1 MPLQKWRPVGPDEV
15 VVMDKEK
22 PFVGQQS
29 PRIQLDAATPHG
41 IRQSG
46 LALVKG
52 KQYVGRIWLR
62 GTPGSKVKVALVW
75 GTGENDRQ
83 TVNMPAVTAAY
94 AKYPLHFTAPADASD
109 ASIEITGTGSG
120 NFHVG
125 AVSLMWADNI
135 DGFRPDT
142 IALLKQIKSGFWRF
156 GGNYTSNYY
165 WYDAIGDRDKRPPD
179 WDFAWNQMQTNDLG
193 PDEFAEFC
201 KLIGVEPYISVNA
214 GLGDAHSAAQE
225 VEYMNGAVTTPMGA
239 LRAKN
244 GHPAPYHVK
253 FWNIGNEPWGSW
265 QIGRTD
271 LKYFMIKHN
280 EFAKE
285 MRKVDPSI
293 VLIASGEMLEDGQVP
308 GPLRAKYV
316 GNLAGA
322 YGSDFDWTGGF
333 LKDCWGNFEG
343 MAEHWYARPGQ
354 RYNVEKARNLPPDKP
369 NDDAFDK
376 VDQTTLEFARYP
388 ANIVR
393 SKAEEW
399 QGYQQRFPATLDKK
413 TFLSIDEYAYFGGSF
428 GRSPNLK
435 QALAYGMIFNEMLRH
450 TDFLTMAAHTMGTST
465 LDFNKTGSILNTLG
479 LVFKMYS
486 NNFPGS
492 IPVGVS
498 GNSPQPEPKYPPA
511 PDQPK
516 TNSGSPTYPLD
527 VFAALTPDRK
537 FLTVAVVNATES
549 EQKLDRQCR
558 RHESGGTIHAVA
570 DDRKQSGCGRPRGAG
585 SAGGGEGDRHRRG
598 PAFGNRGANQHQH
611 LPVSGSGGV
620 IAPDNPALRSTRATS
635 DAHSTA
641 RRTREARIIMIHPY
655 ISGCRRSAGMAARCG
670 AGDIRAAHSRS
681 VESVH
686 DNQVPSFVS
695 PVFGDNMVLQRG
707 KPDTSGAGP
716 IRGTR
721 SASRSATTPRPAQQ
735 ALTAAGK

>member
-1 MPLQKWRPVGPDEV
+1 MKIHIALFVAAAMWAGCMTAKARSSEAAASQPIVANIDARQTAEPVSNYVFGMFIEHIGKTMYGPLWAEMLDDRKFYFPISSKKDEPQPRRQGGGPGRMPIERWRPIGPDEV
-15 VVMDKEK
+15 VMMDKEK
-22 PFVGQQS
+22 PFVGEQS

-52 KQYVGRIWLR
+52 KQYGGRIWLR
-62 GTPGSKVKVALVW
+62 GTPGCKVKVVLVW
-75 GTGENDRQ
+75 GTNENDRQ
-83 TVNMPAVTAAY
+83 TVDIPALTAAY
-94 AKYPLHFTAPADASD
+94 VKYPLHFTASADASD
-109 ASIEITGTGSG
+109 AGIEITGTGTG
-120 NFHVG
+120 DFHVG
-125 AVSLMWADNI
+125 AVSLMPADNV

-156 GGNYTSNYY
+156 GGNYTSNYS
-165 WYDAIGDRDKRPPD
+165 WYDAIGDRDMRPPN
-179 WDFAWNQMQTNDLG
+179 WDYAWNQMQTNDLG
-193 PDEFAEFC
+193 PDEFVEFC

-225 VEYMNGAVTTPMGA
+225 VEYMNGAITTPMGA
-239 LRAKN
+239 MRAKN
-244 GHPAPYHVK
+244 GHPAPYQIK
-253 FWNIGNEPWGSW
+253 WWNIGNEPWGSW

-271 LKYFMIKHN
+271 LKYFMMKHN

-322 YGSDFDWTGGF
+322 YGSDFDWTGRF
-333 LKDCWGNFEG
+333 LKDCWDNFEG

-354 RYNVEKARNLPPDKP
+354 RYNIDKARNMPPDAP

-399 QGYQQRFPATLDKK
+399 QRYQQRFPATLEKK

-428 GRSPNLK
+428 GRAPNLK
-435 QALAYGMIFNEMLRH
+435 QALAYGMLFNEMLRY

-465 LDFNKTGSILNTLG
+465 LDFNRTASILNTLG
-479 LVFKMYS
+479 LLFKIYS

-492 IPVGVS
+492 IPVAVS

-511 PDQPK
+511 QDQPK
-516 TNSGSPTYPLD
+516 TSSGSPTYPLD
-527 VFAALTPDRK
+527 MFAALTTDRK
-537 FLTVAVVNATES
+537 FLIVAVVNATES
-549 EQKLDRQCR
+549 EQKLDLNV
-558 RHESGGTIHAVA
+558 SGVRIEGPSTLLQMTGGNLDAANRIGQAPEIEVKEIADGVA
-570 DDRKQSGCGRPRGAG
+570 THSFTVAPISIDIYRFPVAG
-585 SAGGGEGDRHRRG
+585 SA
-598 PAFGNRGANQHQH
+598 Q
-611 LPVSGSGGV
+611 
-620 IAPDNPALRSTRATS
+620 
-635 DAHSTA
+635 
-641 RRTREARIIMIHPY
+641 
-655 ISGCRRSAGMAARCG
+655 
-670 AGDIRAAHSRS
+670 
-681 VESVH
+681 
-686 DNQVPSFVS
+686 
-695 PVFGDNMVLQRG
+695 
-707 KPDTSGAGP
+707 
-716 IRGTR
+716 
-721 SASRSATTPRPAQQ
+721 
-735 ALTAAGK
+735 

>member
-1 MPLQKWRPVGPDEV
+1 MKMRFTLFVAAAMWAGCLAARAQRSETVALHPIVLNIDARQTAEPVSNYVFGMFIEHIGKTMYGPLWAEMLDDRKFYFPISSRQDEPPPRRQGGGPGRMPLQKWRPVGPDEV
-15 VVMDKEK
+15 VVMDKER

-52 KQYVGRIWLR
+52 KQYVGHIWLR

-75 GTGENDRQ
+75 ATGENQRQ
-83 TVNMPAVTAAY
+83 TVNIPAVTAAY
-94 AKYPLHFTAPADASD
+94 VKYPLHFTAPADAGD
-109 ASIEITGTGSG
+109 ASLEIIATGSG

-125 AVSLMWADNI
+125 AVSLMPSDNI
-135 DGFRPDT
+135 DGYRPDT
-142 IALLKQIKSGFWRF
+142 IAALQQIKSGFWRF
-156 GGNYTSNYY
+156 GGNYTSNYD
-165 WYDAIGDRDKRPPD
+165 WYHAIGDRDKRPPD
-179 WDFAWNQMQTNDLG
+179 WDFAWSQMQTNDLG
-193 PDEFAEFC
+193 LDEFADLC

-225 VEYMNGAVTTPMGA
+225 VEYMNGATATPMGA
-239 LRAKN
+239 LRARN
-244 GHPAPYHVK
+244 GHAAPYHVK

-293 VLIASGEMLEDGQVP
+293 LLIASGEMLEDGQVP
-308 GPLRAKYV
+308 RPLRARYV

-354 RYNVEKARNLPPDKP
+354 RYNLEKARNLPSDAP

-399 QGYQQRFPATLDKK
+399 QDYQHRFPATLDNK

-428 GRSPNLK
+428 GRAPNLK
-435 QALAYGMIFNEMLRH
+435 QALAYAMIFNEMLRH

-465 LDFNKTGSILNTLG
+465 LDFNRTASTLNTLG
-479 LVFKMYS
+479 ILFKMYS

-492 IPVGVS
+492 SPVGVS
-498 GNSPQPEPKYPPA
+498 GTSPQPEPKYPPS

-516 TNSGSPTYPLD
+516 TSSGSPTYPLD

-537 FLTVAVVNATES
+537 FLTVAVVNATDS
-549 EQKLDRQCR
+549 EQKLDLNLAGAQVAGASTLWQMTGNSLDAANRVGQAAEVQVKEIAIGNALHSVTVAPISINIYR
-558 RHESGGTIHAVA
+558 FPLGT
-570 DDRKQSGCGRPRGAG
+570 AG
-585 SAGGGEGDRHRRG
+585 
-598 PAFGNRGANQHQH
+598 Q
-611 LPVSGSGGV
+611 
-620 IAPDNPALRSTRATS
+620 
-635 DAHSTA
+635 
-641 RRTREARIIMIHPY
+641 
-655 ISGCRRSAGMAARCG
+655 
-670 AGDIRAAHSRS
+670 
-681 VESVH
+681 
-686 DNQVPSFVS
+686 
-695 PVFGDNMVLQRG
+695 
-707 KPDTSGAGP
+707 
-716 IRGTR
+716 
-721 SASRSATTPRPAQQ
+721 
-735 ALTAAGK
+735 

>member
-1 MPLQKWRPVGPDEV
+1 MKMRITLFIAAAIWAGCVAARGQSSETAASQPIVANIDARQTAEPVSNYVFGMFIEHIGKTMYGPLWAEMLDDRKFYFPISSKEDEPQPRRQGGGPGRTPLQKWRPVGPDEV

-22 PFVGQQS
+22 PFVGEQS
-29 PRIQLDAATPHG
+29 PRIQLDAAAPHG
-41 IRQSG
+41 IRQTG

-52 KQYVGRIWLR
+52 KRYAGCIWLR
-62 GTPGSKVKVALVW
+62 GTPGSKVNVELVW

-83 TVNMPAVTAAY
+83 TINIPALPVAY
-94 AKYPLHFTAPADASD
+94 MKYPLHFTAPADASD
-109 ASIEITGTGSG
+109 AAIEITGIGSG

-125 AVSLMWADNI
+125 ALSLMPADNI

-179 WDFAWNQMQTNDLG
+179 WDYAWNQMQTNDLG
-193 PDEFAEFC
+193 PDEFAELC

-225 VEYMNGAVTTPMGA
+225 VQYMNGAVNTPMGT
-239 LRAKN
+239 LRTKN
-244 GHPAPYHVK
+244 GHPAPYRVK

-354 RYNVEKARNLPPDKP
+354 RYNIEKARNLPPDAP

-399 QGYQQRFPATLDKK
+399 QGYQQRFPATLEKK

-435 QALAYGMIFNEMLRH
+435 QALAYGMVFNEMLRH

-465 LDFNKTGSILNTLG
+465 LDFNRTGSTLNTLG
-479 LVFKMYS
+479 LVFKVYS
-486 NNFPGS
+486 NNFTGS
-492 IPVGVS
+492 IPVSVS

-516 TNSGSPTYPLD
+516 TGSGSPTYPLD

-537 FLTVAVVNATES
+537 FLTVAVVNATDS
-549 EQKLDRQCR
+549 EQKLDVNIAGVKVVGPSTLWQMTGNNLDAANRVGQAAQVEVKQIAIGAAP
-558 RHESGGTIHAVA
+558 HSVTVA
-570 DDRKQSGCGRPRGAG
+570 PISINIYR
-585 SAGGGEGDRHRRG
+585 
-598 PAFGNRGANQHQH
+598 F
-611 LPVSGSGGV
+611 PV
-620 IAPDNPALRSTRATS
+620 A
-635 DAHSTA
+635 
-641 RRTREARIIMIHPY
+641 
-655 ISGCRRSAGMAARCG
+655 
-670 AGDIRAAHSRS
+670 
-681 VESVH
+681 
-686 DNQVPSFVS
+686 
-695 PVFGDNMVLQRG
+695 
-707 KPDTSGAGP
+707 
-716 IRGTR
+716 
-721 SASRSATTPRPAQQ
+721 
-735 ALTAAGK
+735 

>member
-1 MPLQKWRPVGPDEV
+1 MKMRFTLFVAAAMWAGCLAARAQSSETAALHPIVLNIDARQTAEPVSNYVFGMFIEHIGKTMYGPLWAEMLDDRKFYFPISSRQDEPPPRRQGGGPGRMPLQKWRPVGPDEV
-15 VVMDKEK
+15 VVMDKER

-46 LALVKG
+46 LAFVKG
-52 KQYVGRIWLR
+52 RQYVGHIWLR

-75 GTGENDRQ
+75 ATGENQRQ
-83 TVNMPAVTAAY
+83 TVNIPAVTAAY
-94 AKYPLHFTAPADASD
+94 VKYPLHFTAPADAGD
-109 ASIEITGTGSG
+109 ASIEIIATGSG

-125 AVSLMWADNI
+125 AVSLMPSDNI
-135 DGFRPDT
+135 DGYRPDT
-142 IALLKQIKSGFWRF
+142 IAALQQIKSGFWRF
-156 GGNYTSNYY
+156 GGNYTSNYD
-165 WYDAIGDRDKRPPD
+165 WYHAIGDRDKRPPD
-179 WDFAWNQMQTNDLG
+179 WDFAWSQMQTNDLG
-193 PDEFAEFC
+193 LDEFADLC

-225 VEYMNGAVTTPMGA
+225 VEYMNGAAATPMGA
-239 LRAKN
+239 LRARN
-244 GHPAPYHVK
+244 GHAAPYHVK

-293 VLIASGEMLEDGQVP
+293 LLIASGEMLEDGQVP
-308 GPLRAKYV
+308 GPLRARYV

-354 RYNVEKARNLPPDKP
+354 RYNLEKARNLPSDAP

-399 QGYQQRFPATLDKK
+399 QDYQHRFPATLDRK

-428 GRSPNLK
+428 GRAPNLK
-435 QALAYGMIFNEMLRH
+435 QALAYAMIFNEMLRH

-465 LDFNKTGSILNTLG
+465 LDFNRTASTLNTLG
-479 LVFKMYS
+479 ILFKMYS
-486 NNFPGS
+486 NNFPGL

-498 GNSPQPEPKYPPA
+498 GTSPQPEPKYPPS

-516 TNSGSPTYPLD
+516 TSSGSPTYPLD

-537 FLTVAVVNATES
+537 FLTVAVVNATDS
-549 EQKLDRQCR
+549 EQKLDLNLAGAQVAGASTLWQMTGNSLDAANRVGQAAEVQVKEIAIGNVLHSVTVAPISINIYR
-558 RHESGGTIHAVA
+558 FPVGT
-570 DDRKQSGCGRPRGAG
+570 AG
-585 SAGGGEGDRHRRG
+585 
-598 PAFGNRGANQHQH
+598 Q
-611 LPVSGSGGV
+611 
-620 IAPDNPALRSTRATS
+620 
-635 DAHSTA
+635 
-641 RRTREARIIMIHPY
+641 
-655 ISGCRRSAGMAARCG
+655 
-670 AGDIRAAHSRS
+670 
-681 VESVH
+681 
-686 DNQVPSFVS
+686 
-695 PVFGDNMVLQRG
+695 
-707 KPDTSGAGP
+707 
-716 IRGTR
+716 
-721 SASRSATTPRPAQQ
+721 
-735 ALTAAGK
+735 